1 MSMKCKKVLAVSV
14 IFSLFM
20 ANIAYAANPKV
31 EIAYRGSVEDGLEIK
46 YDDGTVKYADDNVM
60 LMMINGDLISNAN
73 IIIKNGT
80 TLVPLRIIS
89 EQLKADVAWNAKT
102 KTITIVKGN
111 NTIEMKVGNKSA
123 KLNNKSFKMN
133 VAPQIINGY
142 TYVPIRAVAECFN
155 ADVGYVTEIRPKVR
169 IVWVQDRSKTVKVS
183 KSEAIKKATDLYF
196 NDFLPEIRDYV
207 LEYWHID
214 VNNITPSNI
223 GEKSYFK
230 YSGKCLADLGEYYYV
245 EVLEN
250 AVGVLVDKYNGACYP
265 VGGYSLGYLSISD
278 DYGDTQWGIQWQ

>member
-1 MSMKCKKVLAVSV
+1 MIKVSV
-14 IFSLFM
+14 VIL
-20 ANIAYAANPKV
+20 NWKV
-31 EIAYRGSVEDGLEIK
+31 EIAYRGSVEDGLEIE
-46 YDDGTVKYADDNVM
+46 YDDGTVKYADDNAM

-89 EQLKADVAWNAKT
+89 EQLKADVAWNART
-102 KTITIVKGN
+102 KTITIVKGS

-123 KLNNKSFKMN
+123 KLNHKSFKMN

-169 IVWVQDRSKTVKVS
+169 IVWVQDKSKTVKVS

-196 NDFLPEIRDYV
+196 NDFLPEMRDYV

-265 VGGYSLGYLSISD
+265 VGGYSLVYLSISD

>member
-1 MSMKCKKVLAVSV
+1 M
-14 IFSLFM
+14 
-20 ANIAYAANPKV
+20 
-31 EIAYRGSVEDGLEIK
+31 G
-46 YDDGTVKYADDNVM
+46 
-60 LMMINGDLISNAN
+60 LISNAN

-89 EQLKADVAWNAKT
+89 EQLKADVAWMPKT

-183 KSEAIKKATDLYF
+183 KSEATKKATDLYF

-278 DYGDTQWGIQWQ
+278 DYGDTHWGIQWQ

>member
-1 MSMKCKKVLAVSV
+1 MKYTKNILSFALGSA
-14 IFSLFM
+14 ITASLFLT
-20 ANIAYAANPKV
+20 ATPAFAAMV
-31 EIAYRGSVEDGLEIK
+31 G
-46 YDDGTVKYADDNVM
+46 
-60 LMMINGDLISNAN
+60 
-73 IIIKNGT
+73 
-80 TLVPLRIIS
+80 
-89 EQLKADVAWNAKT
+89 
-102 KTITIVKGN
+102 KTIQVATGVNIYVDDQKLIKDRKGN
-111 NTIEMKVGNKSA
+111 NVEGFIY
-123 KLNNKSFKMN
+123 
-133 VAPQIINGY
+133 NGT

-169 IVWVQDRSKTVKVS
+169 IVWVQDKSKTVKVS

-196 NDFLPEIRDYV
+196 NDFLPEMRDYV
-207 LEYWHID
+207 LEYNHID

-278 DYGDTQWGIQWQ
+278 DYGDTHWGIQWQ

>member
-1 MSMKCKKVLAVSV
+1 MKRAFGILLLAVFFCASCG
-14 IFSLFM
+14 
-20 ANIAYAANPKV
+20 K
-31 EIAYRGSVEDGLEIK
+31 D
-46 YDDGTVKYADDNVM
+46 
-60 LMMINGDLISNAN
+60 MMINGDLISNAN

-89 EQLKADVAWNAKT
+89 EQLKADVAWNART
-102 KTITIVKGN
+102 KTITIVKGS

-123 KLNNKSFKMN
+123 KLNHKSFKMN
-133 VAPQIINGY
+133 YAPQIINGY

-169 IVWVQDRSKTVKVS
+169 IVWVQDKSKTVKVS

-265 VGGYSLGYLSISD
+265 VGGYSLVYLSISD

>member
-230 YSGKCLADLGEYYYV
+230 YSGKCLADLSIITLKFWKML
-245 EVLEN
+245 LEFWWI
-250 AVGVLVDKYNGACYP
+250 
-265 VGGYSLGYLSISD
+265 SIMAHA
-278 DYGDTQWGIQWQ
+278 IL

>member
-1 MSMKCKKVLAVSV
+1 MKCKKMLVLSV

-31 EIAYRGSVEDGLEIK
+31 EITYKAGSDWNSFEIK
-46 YDDGTVKYADDNVM
+46 YDDGTVKYADDNAM
-60 LMMINGDLISNAN
+60 LMMINGNLISNAN

-102 KTITIVKGN
+102 KTITIVKGS

-123 KLNNKSFKMN
+123 KLNHKSFKMN

-155 ADVGYVTEIRPKVR
+155 ADVGYATEILSNVK
-169 IVWVQDRSKTVKVS
+169 IIWVQDKTKTVKVS
-183 KSEAIKKATDLYF
+183 KSEAIKKATNIYF
-196 NDFLPEIRDYV
+196 NDFLPGMRDYV
-207 LEYWHID
+207 LECHHID
-214 VNNITPSNI
+214 VIGINPSNI
-223 GEKSYFK
+223 HKKFWLE
-230 YSGKCLADLGEYYYV
+230 YSGKCLADLGEYYYI
-245 EVLEN
+245 EVLKDG
-250 AVGVLVDKYNGACYP
+250 AAVLVDKYDGTCYFA
-265 VGGYSLGYLSISD
+265 GGYSLVRLRISD
-278 DYGDTQWGIQWQ
+278 DYGDACWGFEWQ

>member
-1 MSMKCKKVLAVSV
+1 MKCKKVLAVSV

-155 ADVGYVTEIRPKVR
+155 ADDITYEIIYQGEVADVPEQ
-169 IVWVQDRSKTVKVS
+169 VQ
-183 KSEAIKKATDLYF
+183 AQ
-196 NDFLPEIRDYV
+196 
-207 LEYWHID
+207 
-214 VNNITPSNI
+214 
-223 GEKSYFK
+223 
-230 YSGKCLADLGEYYYV
+230 V
-245 EVLEN
+245 EPRH
-250 AVGVLVDKYNGACYP
+250 AHKLVDITLKEHKKKSNGSCVTTYYEGQKCSTCGT
-265 VGGYSLGYLSISD
+265 VWK
-278 DYGDTQWGIQWQ
+278 GDVINTVTMAKCTH

>member
-1 MSMKCKKVLAVSV
+1 
-14 IFSLFM
+14 M
-20 ANIAYAANPKV
+20 ACAIYSIRYA
-31 EIAYRGSVEDGLEIK
+31 
-46 YDDGTVKYADDNVM
+46 
-60 LMMINGDLISNAN
+60 
-73 IIIKNGT
+73 
-80 TLVPLRIIS
+80 
-89 EQLKADVAWNAKT
+89 
-102 KTITIVKGN
+102 
-111 NTIEMKVGNKSA
+111 
-123 KLNNKSFKMN
+123 
-133 VAPQIINGY
+133 
-142 TYVPIRAVAECFN
+142 YVPIRAVAECFN

-169 IVWVQDRSKTVKVS
+169 IVWVQDKSKTVKVS

-196 NDFLPEIRDYV
+196 NDFLPEMRDYV

-265 VGGYSLGYLSISD
+265 VGGYSLVYLSISD